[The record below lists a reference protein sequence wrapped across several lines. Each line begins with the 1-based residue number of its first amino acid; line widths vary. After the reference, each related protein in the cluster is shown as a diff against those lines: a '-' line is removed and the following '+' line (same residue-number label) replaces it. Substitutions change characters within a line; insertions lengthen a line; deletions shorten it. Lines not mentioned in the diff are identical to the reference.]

1 MVLTGA
7 EEHELRVK
15 KGNRRVSDPNQ
26 QPLDQGDQSPGVG
39 TAGPQPRQDTA
50 GATQAPARSG
60 RRGRR
65 GPLGLV
71 SIQSKLIVVLVL
83 YSVLTAVVV
92 GVIAFQAGRSSLR
105 EAAFNRL
112 TEIRQSQT
120 QALDS
125 ELSDLKNSLIMYTHG
140 VNLEGAIREFTAG
153 FDELAGAKI
162 DPAQSQAIDE
172 YYRKFTKAAEEHSGS
187 PLDANALLP
196 TSNAQRYLQAHYTVR
211 RTDGDSPL
219 TAAQARDDSAWSVA
233 NGRYQDFFSEIVN
246 RFEFQDALLLDTRG
260 NIIFCSD
267 QNVDLGSN
275 IVTGP
280 YQGSNLR
287 GAYERALAAN
297 SADYVGFTDFELYQP
312 AGNQPTAWM
321 LSPVAPDGRTL
332 GVLAL
337 QFPISK
343 VNRLMTFDGRWL
355 ESGLGKTGE
364 TFIVGVDGLMRSDS
378 RLFLE
383 NPEQYKHDVIEA
395 GTPPDVAE
403 TAIRLGGTSLV
414 QPAAFEANRAAQKG
428 QSGTLITTDYLG
440 HETLQ
445 AYTPVVL
452 KDSGLHWSLIATINT
467 SEAFQQETSFTNTM
481 VVSTTAIVLA
491 ACVLTI
497 LLAPF
502 FVRPIRRL
510 EEGAHRI
517 SAGDYNVVLPVE
529 RRDEVGD
536 LTQAF
541 NEMSQ
546 SLTVKEQLLNQQR
559 RAYEQL
565 LHSLMPEGVAE
576 RYQQGEQVITSQRQN
591 ATVIFADIDGL
602 DRLQAELS
610 SEESLAL
617 INDLNRRIDAAADEV
632 GMERVRTVRN
642 GYLAS
647 CGLTVPRLDNVRR
660 TVDFAMECQRII
672 SQFSYETNRPLSL
685 RAGIDT
691 GAVSSG
697 LVGPSTLVYD
707 LWGTAVNLAFQ
718 VKGGSSQPGIY
729 VSSRVR
735 DTLRETRDFTAAGSI
750 TVDGDEQPIWRL
762 SERG

>member
-403 TAIRLGGTSLV
+403 TAIRLGGTGCWTHATTSSAAGAPGSATKVNPARAAIFPLV
-414 QPAAFEANRAAQKG
+414 KTLPDPVDTIPLVTPGTNEPRICPTVPPMETPPATASASAAPPVAAVATTNAAPSTAPASKPTRASECSMGSPMRAASGIRPHLGRDGALAEANALEQIVEGTPPDRANGPLSREREHDDAIPEPDHH
-428 QSGTLITTDYLG
+428 LPLLDR
-440 HETLQ
+440 H
-445 AYTPVVL
+445 VVL
-452 KDSGLHWSLIATINT
+452 HPA
-467 SEAFQQETSFTNTM
+467 
-481 VVSTTAIVLA
+481 
-491 ACVLTI
+491 
-497 LLAPF
+497 
-502 FVRPIRRL
+502 RL
-510 EEGAHRI
+510 QR
-517 SAGDYNVVLPVE
+517 DRVLPV
-529 RRDEVGD
+529 D
-536 LTQAF
+536 L
-541 NEMSQ
+541 
-546 SLTVKEQLLNQQR
+546 
-559 RAYEQL
+559 
-565 LHSLMPEGVAE
+565 GI
-576 RYQQGEQVITSQRQN
+576 IT
-591 ATVIFADIDGL
+591 
-602 DRLQAELS
+602 E
-610 SEESLAL
+610 
-617 INDLNRRIDAAADEV
+617 
-632 GMERVRTVRN
+632 
-642 GYLAS
+642 
-647 CGLTVPRLDNVRR
+647 P
-660 TVDFAMECQRII
+660 
-672 SQFSYETNRPLSL
+672 
-685 RAGIDT
+685 
-691 GAVSSG
+691 
-697 LVGPSTLVYD
+697 
-707 LWGTAVNLAFQ
+707 
-718 VKGGSSQPGIY
+718 
-729 VSSRVR
+729 
-735 DTLRETRDFTAAGSI
+735 
-750 TVDGDEQPIWRL
+750 
-762 SERG
+762 